1 MDFLTNLYRNK
12 ANKLNEQYNV
22 LFEQLMNLI
31 ESDMIPADK
40 LADIFDR
47 MMSGDLTPGLGKE
60 DPEEA
65 KKRLEKVKERMSKKG
80 AEVPEKAPP
89 TEIAI
94 ETTPETS
101 TEKKPAKSI
110 EQARAEGKARA
121 AAKIEELR
129 KQRQAA
135 KTKQQPKTPETTKQT
150 PKVSEPVVQKPAV
163 QSAPAPEVSQA
174 KPSKIA
180 QAIEKVGV
188 GAEKVAGKLESEAV
202 TKSLKGAGEAIKGQ
216 FKTPISQYPK
226 ALGKEVGGAIKD
238 ILTTKKGFAGFGG
251 GLVGGYAAGK
261 ALEAAGVESEA
272 IKTPVEWA
280 AMGATDIGIQQ
291 AMTHG
296 VKHLGTRAG
305 LAAMGG
311 GAAAGAGLAAAS
323 YGGYQVGKFI
333 GQSKPIQS
341 LAAKAAGLESI
352 RKTEGQTKEQI
363 TQKAQEIK
371 DKAAEARKK
380 KQPSTEKSWS
390 DYLPDLSGF
399 LPS

>member
-22 LFEQLMNLI
+22 LFEQLMHLI

-47 MMSGDLTPGLGKE
+47 MVSGDLTAGLGQE
-60 DPEEA
+60 DPEQA
-65 KKRLEKVKERMSKKG
+65 RKRLETVKKRMNKNHAG
-80 AEVPEKAPP
+80 ASEISMETTAEAP
-89 TEIAI
+89 TE
-94 ETTPETS
+94 S
-101 TEKKPAKSI
+101 KPAKSI

-135 KTKQQPKTPETTKQT
+135 KAKQQPKAPETTKQP
-150 PKVSEPVVQKPAV
+150 PKVAEPVVQKPAAP
-163 QSAPAPEVSQA
+163 SAPAPEVA
-174 KPSKIA
+174 PTKPSKIA
-180 QAIEKVGV
+180 QAVEKIGS

-202 TKSLKGAGEAIKGQ
+202 TKGLKSAGEAIKGQ
-216 FKTPISQYPK
+216 FQTPISQYPK
-226 ALGKEVGGAIKD
+226 ALGKEVTGTIKNIFTPKGA
-238 ILTTKKGFAGFGG
+238 LGLGAGIVAGE
-251 GLVGGYAAGK
+251 LVGKG
-261 ALEAAGVESEA
+261 LEAAGVKSELV
-272 IKTPVEWA
+272 KTPAEWA
-280 AMGATDIGIQQ
+280 AMGATDVAVQQ
-291 AMTHG
+291 ALTHG

-333 GQSKPIQS
+333 GQSKPAQD
-341 LAAKAAGLESI
+341 LAAWSAGIGSI

-380 KQPSTEKSWS
+380 KQPSTEKSWA